1 MSKPTTEEM
10 VRCVE
15 CVFLSNPG
23 YDASTDSF
31 CTCTPSGNQ
40 RIGQAI
46 RALIANR
53 PKVSRELLY
62 QWGNKLSLRQY
73 NHPELMN
80 EILPAMLREAGVEG
94 EKEEEPKQY
103 RCENCGKRF
112 DKKLFSHSRTEES
125 ISGDNMVEVE
135 CGPITE
141 IEDE

>member
-1 MSKPTTEEM
+1 MSEISREEM
-10 VRCVE
+10 LASIEKWWSVKGYSLEDTPLIE
-15 CVFLSNPG
+15 CQA
-23 YDASTDSF
+23 YDA
-31 CTCTPSGNQ
+31 
-40 RIGQAI
+40 I
-46 RALIANR
+46 RNLIQNR